1 MHRRV
6 AAFALIVLPGPTVL
20 FVIGRSL
27 ALGRLGGFLSVLG
40 NSIALVPIIIAV
52 PLGLAA
58 IVTQSVIV
66 FTVIKLVGAAYIVY
80 LGVQAIRHRQSAGA
94 AGVTA
99 AGKSRW
105 RLVAE
110 GFGVGISNPKSIVFF
125 VAVLPQFVDYRGG
138 QVPLQMMTLGLVF
151 VLLALLSDSI
161 WALAAGAAR
170 DWFARSPKRI
180 EHPFGQRRGDDDR
193 AGRSTRRDRR
203 ELVIGARE
211 SPVSAISI
219 SRTPTRLIR

>member
-1 MHRRV
+1 MV
-6 AAFALIVLPGPTVL
+6 PLPNLVTFSLAAIALIVLPGPTVL

-40 NSIALVPIIIAV
+40 NSIALVPIILAV
-52 PLGLAA
+52 ALGLGA
-58 IVTQSVIV
+58 IVTQSVVV

-80 LGVQAIRHRQSAGA
+80 LGVQAIRHRRSARATGL
-94 AGVTA
+94 TS

-151 VLLALLSDSI
+151 VVLALLSDSI

-180 EHPFGQRRGDDDR
+180 EHLSASGG
-193 AGRSTRRDRR
+193 
-203 ELVIGARE
+203 VMMIGLGGVLAVTGAN
-211 SPVSAISI
+211 S
-219 SRTPTRLIR
+219 